1 LKKRFSLIEVGLIVS
16 IILLATGVFSVYTKT
31 GPLSKLTVL
40 AAGIPDAYGSRI
52 ASFTVLQNTTGSW
65 NTITSVDYTTFTNGT
80 TLSIPANQ
88 KTIIEVLVYLNSTLA
103 SDIGTAITRTRV
115 YLTISGVVTSS
126 LMVYSHSLSSP
137 VSGMWWI
144 DYDYPASYV
153 GGSPSSVWTPATDTT
168 YTITVLYQAYY

>member
-1 LKKRFSLIEVGLIVS
+1 
-16 IILLATGVFSVYTKT
+16 VFSVYTKT
-31 GPLSKLTVL
+31 GPLAKLTVM

-52 ASFTVLQNTTGSW
+52 AQFAVLQNTTGSW

-88 KTIIEVLVYLNSTLA
+88 KTIIEVLVFLNSTLA

-137 VSGMWWI
+137 VSGMW
-144 DYDYPASYV
+144 
-153 GGSPSSVWTPATDTT
+153 
-168 YTITVLYQAYY
+168 